1 MSDSNNCYTK
11 NYQELIQS
19 QQSLLLATVTA
30 QGKPESSYAPYVRDE
45 KGAFYIFVSE
55 LATHTKNMLQSGCA
69 SILFIQPEEQTNNFF
84 ARKRVVFD
92 CSISEVQ
99 QQDGL
104 YHQQL
109 ATMQEKFGETIE
121 LLRSLPDFHLLAL
134 TPVNGKYVAGF
145 GKAYSINVV
154 DWTITNE

>member
-99 QQDGL
+99 QQDEL

-109 ATMQEKFGETIE
+109 ATMQKKFGETIE

>member
-11 NYQELIQS
+11 NYLELIQS

-92 CSISEVQ
+92 CSIS
-99 QQDGL
+99 
-104 YHQQL
+104 
-109 ATMQEKFGETIE
+109 
-121 LLRSLPDFHLLAL
+121 
-134 TPVNGKYVAGF
+134 
-145 GKAYSINVV
+145 
-154 DWTITNE
+154 